1 MNVRGRSVG
10 EWVFRGLLRLYPR
23 VFRERFLDE
32 MVEFFRDRRNEQR
45 HRNGARGIARL
56 WLHVVADIAVSAP
69 MQHVRALRATS
80 ARELPW
86 ALPEYPE
93 ETHTMDTLR
102 QDLRYA
108 IRTLARHP
116 AFAIVASLTLALGI
130 GATTAIFS
138 VVDAVLLR
146 PLPWPDVD
154 RLVAVYGSR
163 GESHQGAVVYLDF
176 KDWREQTRA
185 FQELGVVRGQSVN
198 LTGGDTP
205 DRIVGTFVTA
215 STFRLLGASA
225 LQGRLFTDA
234 ETEVATKEP
243 SAVITETAWR
253 TRFGSRPDM
262 VGSTLMLNGQ
272 TFTVVGI
279 MRAGFQ
285 GPLGTPDVWLPIGY
299 YPNRGDLEVRG
310 RAGVAVL
317 GKLKPNVSVERA
329 QRELDAVTGRLAQLY
344 PTTNAGLGANVQP
357 LAQEIVGDARTPLL
371 IVLAAVGTVLLIAC
385 ANVANL
391 QLARGTARRRELSVR
406 AALGAARRRLVR
418 QLLTES
424 LVLSILGGLAGVGI
438 AYLGARWFAGVV
450 PDLLPLYGEISVSR
464 GVLGFAALVTLG
476 TGVVFGLAPA
486 WLASRTHLQETLTLR
501 GDSGSARLSAHSA
514 MVVGQIALCV
524 VLLVNAGLLT
534 RSLIALARVNP
545 GFDPEHV
552 LTLQFRLPATKYDSE
567 AKIAGMFARA
577 ITEIRS
583 VPGVQRAALARATP
597 LNGNGERIAY
607 EIVDGRVGRAD
618 PENLP
623 VAHRNI
629 VSNDYFETMRI
640 PRLTG
645 RDFTPGDRLGAPAVA
660 IVNEQL
666 ARKIAPQ
673 GSAIGKQVRI
683 MDGDDPTVAT
693 VAGVVGNA
701 KHFGLNEAQLDQVYL
716 PFGQKPLIFTEVVV
730 RTTGDPMAVA
740 NAVKAAIWRV
750 DRDQPVWRVRPL
762 TVSIEGQLG
771 SRPFTVRLL
780 ATFAVLAMLLALIGV
795 YGVMSYAVARR
806 THEMGVR
813 MALGA
818 RSMHVVRLVLGQGMQ
833 TIAAGIAI
841 GLVGSF
847 AATRLIR
854 TQLFGV
860 GPNDP
865 VTFVWVPIALA
876 AVAML
881 ACYLPARRA
890 SRVDP
895 VVALR
900 TE

>member
-1 MNVRGRSVG
+1 MNALGRSVG

-23 VFRERFLDE
+23 VFRDRFLDE
-32 MVEFFRDRRNEQR
+32 MVEFFHDRRNEQR
-45 HRNGARGIARL
+45 HRSGARGIARL
-56 WLHVVADIAVSAP
+56 WLHVIADIAISAP
-69 MQHVRALRATS
+69 KQHVRALRAAS

-86 ALPEYPE
+86 ASPEYPE

-108 IRTLARHP
+108 LRTLARHP
-116 AFAIVASLTLALGI
+116 AFAVVASLTLALGI

-138 VVDAVLLR
+138 VVDAALLR

-154 RLVAVYGSR
+154 RLVMVYGAR
-163 GESHQGAVVYLDF
+163 GESRTGVVYLDF
-176 KDWREQTRA
+176 KDWREQSSA

-205 DRIVGTFVTA
+205 DRVFGTFATA
-215 STFRLLGASA
+215 GIFRMLGASP

-234 ETEVATKEP
+234 ETEVATKAP
-243 SAVITETAWR
+243 VAVVSEATWR

-262 VGSTLMLNGQ
+262 VGRTLILNGQ
-272 TFTVVGI
+272 AFTVIGI
-279 MRAGFQ
+279 MRPGFQ
-285 GPLGTPDVWLPIGY
+285 APLGTPDIWLPLGY
-299 YPNRGDLEVRG
+299 YPNKGDLELRG
-310 RAGVAVL
+310 RAGVGVL

-329 QRELDAVTGRLAQLY
+329 QRDLDAIMARLARLY
-344 PTTNAGLGANVQP
+344 PTTNAGLGANVRP
-357 LAQEIVGDARTPLL
+357 LAQEVVGDARTPLM
-371 IVLAAVGTVLLIAC
+371 IVLAAVATVLLIAC

-424 LVLSILGGLAGVGI
+424 LVLSLVGGLAGLGI
-438 AYLGARWFAGVV
+438 AYLGVRWLAGVV
-450 PDLLPLYGEISVSR
+450 PDLLNLYGEISVNR
-464 GVLGFAALVTLG
+464 GVLGFAALVTLA
-476 TGVVFGLAPA
+476 TGLAFGLAPA
-486 WLASRTHLQETLTLR
+486 WMASRTRLQETLTLR
-501 GDSGSARLSAHSA
+501 GDSGAARLSAHSA
-514 MVVGQIALCV
+514 MVVGQVALCV
-524 VLLVNAGLLT
+524 VLLVSAGLLT
-534 RSLIALARVNP
+534 RSLIALARLDP
-545 GFDPEHV
+545 GFDPEQV
-552 LTLQFRLPATKYDSE
+552 LTLQFRVPATKYDNE
-567 AKIAGMFARA
+567 EKIAGMFTRTIA
-577 ITEIRS
+577 EIRS
-583 VPGVQRAALARATP
+583 VPGVERAALARATP

-607 EIVDGRVGRAD
+607 EIVGSGTGPVD
-618 PENLP
+618 PAKLP
-623 VAHRNI
+623 AANRNI
-629 VSNDYFETMRI
+629 VSDGYFETMRI
-640 PRLTG
+640 PRLAG
-645 RDFTPGDRLGAPAVA
+645 RDFTPGDRAGAPVVA

-683 MDGDDPTVAT
+683 MDADEPAAAT
-693 VAGVVGNA
+693 VVGVVGNA
-701 KHFGLNEAQLDQVYL
+701 KHFGLNEQQLDQVYV

-730 RTTGDPMAVA
+730 RTAGDPMSVA
-740 NAVKAAIWRV
+740 NAVKSAVWRV

-762 TVSIEGQLG
+762 TMSIGEQLG
-771 SRPFTVRLL
+771 SRQFTMRLL
-780 ATFAVLAMLLALIGV
+780 GTFAVLAVLLAVIGV

-806 THEMGVR
+806 TQEMGVR

-818 RSMHVVRLVLGQGMQ
+818 RATQVVRLVLGQGMR
-833 TIAAGIAI
+833 TIAIGIAI

-847 AATRLIR
+847 GATRLIR

-860 GPNDP
+860 GPTDP
-865 VTFVWVPIALA
+865 LTFVWVPIALA
-876 AVAML
+876 AVAMV

-900 TE
+900 AE